1 MENTV
6 LILRKELGLNQEK
19 FGERLGV
26 GKTAISKLEKG
37 YNNLTEQMAR
47 SICREF
53 NVNEDWLRTGE
64 GDMFINY
71 EDEQTE
77 LDYLIGKLASDGD
90 AFKIKFIKFMLRQP
104 DERWDVIEKMID
116 DYLNAKK

>member
-1 MENTV
+1 M
-6 LILRKELGLNQEK
+6 RKELGLNQEK